1 MFYISLDTKE
11 ECLGYYFDGAVH
23 QDLPE
28 GELFTWDYVGWAHK
42 DNVDYLK
49 LYCHGKTMAEVCPP
63 FLKREWEQLGSQRKS
78 FEKAILGSKINV
90 SDVCIYDII
99 PMWYLKELSQLKC
112 EILEHVKKTF
122 EKPKT
127 YEFML
132 ELEKLFAGI
141 RKNTLNIDTSSLKS
155 KTAQTPVRNLLK
167 RIKNRRIVDYNQFG
181 TVTGRLTV
189 TSNSFPIMNLDKSF
203 RSILKPNNDLFVEF
217 DYNAAELRTIL
228 SLSDQQ
234 QPEEDIHQWNIKKVF
249 KQDMTRDEAKRK
261 IFSAI
266 YNPNVEQNYYRIDK
280 ILNKFYDS
288 GKIVTPLGRE
298 IFCDESHALNY
309 VVQSTTS
316 DLVLKQVLEVN
327 KILEGKKSN
336 ILFLIHDSF
345 VVDLSHEDRYLLP
358 EIKNVFSKNQLGDYL
373 VNVKAGRDFGS
384 LRRVDI

>member
-1 MFYISLDTKE
+1 
-11 ECLGYYFDGAVH
+11 
-23 QDLPE
+23 
-28 GELFTWDYVGWAHK
+28 
-42 DNVDYLK
+42 
-49 LYCHGKTMAEVCPP
+49 
-63 FLKREWEQLGSQRKS
+63 
-78 FEKAILGSKINV
+78 
-90 SDVCIYDII
+90 
-99 PMWYLKELSQLKC
+99 
-112 EILEHVKKTF
+112 
-122 EKPKT
+122 
-127 YEFML
+127 
-132 ELEKLFAGI
+132 
-141 RKNTLNIDTSSLKS
+141 
-155 KTAQTPVRNLLK
+155 
-167 RIKNRRIVDYNQFG
+167 
-181 TVTGRLTV
+181 
-189 TSNSFPIMNLDKSF
+189 
-203 RSILKPNNDLFVEF
+203 
-217 DYNAAELRTIL
+217 
-228 SLSDQQ
+228 
-234 QPEEDIHQWNIKKVF
+234 
-249 KQDMTRDEAKRK
+249 MTRDEAKRK